1 MDVDVRVSPE
11 EDHRR
16 WFEVCNMAFSGELRE
31 EEVEVDLQ
39 MVPHERLLGA
49 YADGSLV
56 GTAADF
62 PFPLTIPGGELVA
75 AGVTGV
81 GVLPSHRRRGL
92 LTHMMERQ
100 LADAREREEP
110 LAILWA
116 SEAGI
121 YGRYG
126 YGVATRVVSIDADR
140 DRMVFRAPP
149 DAGAHVRLVDA
160 EEAGKVFPPIY
171 DRVRSETPGLLGRS
185 ADWWKHYRLADPEHR
200 RRGAGPKFYAV
211 LELDGQ
217 AEAYAI
223 YRVKQDWDEG
233 FAQSQLRVQEAVA
246 SSSRAERELW
256 RFLFGIDLVGRVQA
270 WPLPPDHPLFLHAV
284 EPKRLR
290 MKVGDGLWL
299 RILDVER
306 ALNARS
312 YWADGELALDLTDA
326 LVPENEGTWR
336 LSIEGGAAS
345 VDHAGKAEL
354 RLGVGALASAYLGEF
369 SFAELQGAELVEE
382 LAPGA
387 VIRADTLFRTPRAP
401 WCPEVF

>member
-1 MDVDVRVSPE
+1 MDVDVRVAPE
-11 EDHRR
+11 EDHHR

-31 EEVEVDLQ
+31 EEVEVDLK
-39 MVPHERLLGA
+39 MVPHDRLLGA
-49 YADGSLV
+49 YADGALV

-92 LTHMMERQ
+92 LSRMMERQ
-100 LADAREREEP
+100 LADARERDEP

-116 SEAGI
+116 SEAAI

-126 YGVATRVVSIDADR
+126 YGMATRVASIDADR
-140 DRMVFRAPP
+140 DRMVFRTPP
-149 DAGAHVRLVDA
+149 DPSARVRLVDA
-160 EEAGKVFPPIY
+160 EEAVEVFPPIY
-171 DRVRSETPGLLGRS
+171 DRVHAETPGMIGRS
-185 ADWWKHYRLADPEHR
+185 ADWWKHYRLADPEYR
-200 RRGAGPKFYAV
+200 RRGAGPKFCAL

-233 FAQSQLRVQEAVA
+233 FAQSQLRVQEALA
-246 SSSRAERELW
+246 TSPRAARELW

-270 WPLPPDHPLFLHAV
+270 WPLPPDHPLFLLAD

-290 MKVGDGLWL
+290 MKIGDGLWL

-306 ALNARS
+306 ALSVRS
-312 YWADGELALDLTDA
+312 YAAEDELVFELVDP
-326 LVPENEGTWR
+326 LVPENEGVWR
-336 LSIEGGAAS
+336 LQAGESGAS
-345 VDHAGKAEL
+345 VERGGDPQL
-354 RLGVGALASAYLGEF
+354 RLDAAALASTYLGGI
-369 SFAELQGAELVEE
+369 SFAELLDAERLEELVD
-382 LAPGA
+382 GA
-387 VIRADTLFRTPRAP
+387 VARADALFRTPRAP
-401 WCPEVF
+401 WCAEVF